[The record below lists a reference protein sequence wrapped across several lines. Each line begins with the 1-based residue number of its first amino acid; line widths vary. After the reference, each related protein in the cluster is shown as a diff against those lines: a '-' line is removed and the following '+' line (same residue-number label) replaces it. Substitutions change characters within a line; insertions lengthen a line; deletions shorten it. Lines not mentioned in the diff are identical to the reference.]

1 MPESG
6 VQKVTRYVLHTS
18 VVVVDRHPVL
28 ELVRICEGMIVVWI
42 TETEEVPGGTSPLRH
57 GIGLTLRRT
66 TALRAGAV
74 HETVDLRQRGLSIG
88 TRLEV
93 LDIWEGQRKL
103 LLRNDHGTTV
113 RAVNERNRLTPV
125 ALTVE
130 RPVLHLIL
138 YTLVTDATLGEDLE
152 HLVDGIL
159 LVGEAIEEAGVHHL
173 TVAGVGLLRD
183 IATLDDLD
191 DLNTELLCEVVVTLI
206 VCRYGHDRAG
216 AVAHHDI
223 VGDEDRDLLTGDRVD
238 RRQTLDAYTSL
249 LLHELCTLELRLLR
263 CLVTV
268 VHDGVPVRNLILVLI
283 ERRMLRSDD
292 HEGDAIEGI
301 TTGGIDLEL
310 VIDGLSCLIS
320 ELEVHERTGAA
331 ADPGHLLLLDG
342 LRIIDI
348 IESLQ
353 ETVRVLCDAE
363 IPYILRKLYD
373 IAVADVALAALGIL
387 VRKND
392 LAVRAVVDEGLRTEY
407 EIMLIELLKDPLGP
421 LVVILMRGRDLT
433 APVEGEADLLHLIL
447 EVLDVLLRDD
457 MRVGV
462 GLDGIVLCRQ
472 SEGVEAHREEDVVA
486 LHSALT

>member
-6 VQKVTRYVLHTS
+6 VQKVTRYVLHTT
-18 VVVVDRHPVL
+18 VVVIDRHPVL
-28 ELVRICEGMIVVWI
+28 ELRRIREGLIVVCI
-42 TETEEVPGGTSPLRH
+42 AETEEVPGGTSPLWH
-57 GIGLTLRRT
+57 GIGLTLRC
-66 TALRAGAV
+66 TATLRACAV
-74 HETVDLRQRGLSIG
+74 HEAVDLRQRGLSIG

-93 LDIWEGQRKL
+93 LDIRKGQRKL
-103 LLRNDHGTTV
+103 LLRYDHGTTL

-125 ALTVE
+125 TLTVE

-138 YTLVTDATLGEDLE
+138 YALVTDATLSEDLK
-152 HLVDGIL
+152 HLMDGIL

-173 TVAGVGLLRD
+173 AVAGVGLLRD
-183 IATLDDLD
+183 VAALDDLD
-191 DLNTELLCEVVVTLI
+191 DIDTELLCEVVVTLI
-206 VCRYGHDRAG
+206 VCRNGHDRAG

-223 VGDEDRDLLTGDRVD
+223 IGDEDRDLLAGDRVD
-238 RRQTLDAYTSL
+238 RGQTLDAYAGL
-249 LLHELCTLELRLLR
+249 LLHELCTLELGLLR
-263 CLVTV
+263 GLLTV
-268 VHDGVPVRNLILVLI
+268 VHDRIPVRDSILILI
-283 ERRMLRSDD
+283 ECRMLRSND
-292 HEGDAIEGI
+292 HEGDTIEGI
-301 TTGGIDLEL
+301 TAGGIDLEL
-310 VIDGLSCLIS
+310 IVNRLTCLIC

-331 ADPGHLLLLDG
+331 ADPGNLLLLDG

-353 ETVRVLCDAE
+353 ETVGILGDAE
-363 IPYILRKLYD
+363 IPYVLRQLHD
-373 IAVADVALAALGIL
+373 VTVADVALAALGVL
-387 VRKND
+387 VREND
-392 LAVRAVVDEGLRTEY
+392 LTVRAVVDEGLRTEY

-421 LVVILMRGRDLT
+421 LIVILVGGCDLA

-472 SEGVEAHREEDVVA
+472 SEGVEAHREEDIVA